1 MARRPRR
8 AAGGEEFIRGLV
20 QSNSF
25 VIAKVCTEKPRGLSV
40 GSASE
45 FFLAG
50 SVTRRSR
57 PGDDV
62 SHGTERLLSANL
74 RSFRVYVSQQSEGAF
89 LPPPSFERQVEALA
103 CLFNIRFRNRGEVQ
117 RDAISQMPGHQLGL
131 PCRLRL

>member
-25 VIAKVCTEKPRGLSV
+25 VIAKVCTERPRGLSV

-45 FFLAG
+45 FFLSG
-50 SVTRRSR
+50 SVHRRRSR

-62 SHGTERLLSANL
+62 S
-74 RSFRVYVSQQSEGAF
+74 RV
-89 LPPPSFERQVEALA
+89 
-103 CLFNIRFRNRGEVQ
+103 GEK
-117 RDAISQMPGHQLGL
+117 H
-131 PCRLRL
+131 